1 MVQVFYYA
9 DNQDRAFLERREEC
23 PPRIG
28 EQIEL
33 HTNQAFPDQITFY
46 IVKDVITPLAAWTP
60 GAEVKKIILHAV
72 AQQGEI
78 LTGAGNEVE
87 SP

>member
-9 DNQDRAFLERREEC
+9 NNLDRAFLERREEC

-28 EQIEL
+28 EQVEL
-33 HTNQAFPDQITFY
+33 LTNQAFPDQKTFY
-46 IVKDVITPLAAWTP
+46 AVKDVITPLAAWTA
-60 GAEVKKIILHAV
+60 GIEVKKIILHAV

-87 SP
+87 GP